1 MTEQDK
7 EKYMRR
13 CFALAEKGSCN
24 VAPNPMVGCVIV
36 CDDRIIGE
44 GYHRVFGGPHAEI
57 NALSSVRPEDLPLLR
72 ESTVFV
78 SLEPCS
84 HYGKTPPCALRLIN
98 EKVKRVIACN
108 ADPNPQVAGRGMR
121 MLQEAGIETGLGLL
135 EAEGRRLNRRFF
147 TFHEKH
153 RPYIILKWAQSSDGF
168 IDGEDEKPIVI
179 SNGITKALVHKM
191 RAENMAIM
199 VGTRTALKDNPKLH
213 TRRWYGKNPLR
224 IAIDRNLRIPA
235 HYHLYDG
242 SAETIIYNGVKNDG
256 ICRKLDFDQDIIPQ
270 ICDDLYK
277 LGIQSLIVEGG
288 KQTLDSFIE
297 AGMYDEMHI
306 EVSPLEIG
314 KGTRAPEINFPPN
327 AEMKK
332 YGNNRIYVINA

>member
-7 EKYMRR
+7 EKYMLR
-13 CFALAEKGSCN
+13 CFALAEKGRCN

-36 CDDRIIGE
+36 CDGRIIGE

-135 EAEGRRLNRRFF
+135 EAEGRRLNRRFV
-147 TFHEKH
+147 TFHENH

-168 IDGEDEKPIVI
+168 ID
-179 SNGITKALVHKM
+179 
-191 RAENMAIM
+191 IM

-235 HYHLYDG
+235 NYHLYDG
-242 SAETIIYNGVKNDG
+242 SAETIIYNGIKNDG

-314 KGTRAPEINFPPN
+314 KGTRAPEISFPPN